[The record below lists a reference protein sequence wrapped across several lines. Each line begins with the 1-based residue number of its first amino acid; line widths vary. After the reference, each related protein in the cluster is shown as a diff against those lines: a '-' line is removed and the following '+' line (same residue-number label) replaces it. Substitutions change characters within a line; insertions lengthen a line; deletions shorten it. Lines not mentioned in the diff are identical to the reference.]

1 MRRREL
7 DHVLR
12 AASRIAGDPDV
23 VVIGSQP
30 ILGSFHEDDLPEE
43 AHASIEADVAFFDDP
58 HNDKSDQVDMDIGED
73 SQFHVTFGYYAQGV
87 DVSTATLPPGW
98 RERIVRYQGAEASE
112 AIGHCLEPH
121 DLVISKLVAH
131 RPKDLEFAGALLHA
145 RLVEFHVL
153 LARAQSLDVPLMARS
168 VTSWLPA
175 WQRRHGGEP
184 AD

>member
-58 HNDKSDQVDMDIGED
+58 HNDKCDQVDMDIGED

-98 RERIVRYQGAEASE
+98 RERIVRERS
-112 AIGHCLEPH
+112 
-121 DLVISKLVAH
+121 D
-131 RPKDLEFAGALLHA
+131 R
-145 RLVEFHVL
+145 
-153 LARAQSLDVPLMARS
+153 SLS
-168 VTSWLPA
+168 
-175 WQRRHGGEP
+175 
-184 AD
+184 